1 MSYQPKPE
9 IEQKAI
15 SYLIGKSNIKPIELV
30 SVGIHRNTAPK
41 VCIYLHS
48 IGRLLRDG
56 RTYTW
61 NPIGT
66 VVPGPMSP
74 VFLGYVEDIMEYLD
88 GEIARRGA
96 FNRSLS
102 NTYINGGENSCYNNR
117 QWADTLIKARKR
129 LRNCLTVQNWEL
141 LFDILREIALE
152 VPGFMGVIYSRSEY
166 AQDMLTAERRMAY
179 AAKKPRTSKDD
190 AFHAER
196 QAKVD
201 AKQRAARE
209 ASKAADRLLQAQAE
223 ALLAQMGALADQSNL
238 VVAMTVLRDMGTDK
252 AKRFSPAIVPA
263 TQPVQLE
270 SGPPIVTDYVD
281 DYEEFYQNH
290 QAVTA

>member
-88 GEIARRGA
+88 GEIARRGGL
-96 FNRSLS
+96 NRSLS
-102 NTYINGGENSCYNNR
+102 NTYIIGGESSCYNNR
-117 QWADTLIKARKR
+117 QWADTL
-129 LRNCLTVQNWEL
+129 
-141 LFDILREIALE
+141 
-152 VPGFMGVIYSRSEY
+152 
-166 AQDMLTAERRMAY
+166 
-179 AAKKPRTSKDD
+179 
-190 AFHAER
+190 
-196 QAKVD
+196 
-201 AKQRAARE
+201 
-209 ASKAADRLLQAQAE
+209 
-223 ALLAQMGALADQSNL
+223 
-238 VVAMTVLRDMGTDK
+238 
-252 AKRFSPAIVPA
+252 
-263 TQPVQLE
+263 
-270 SGPPIVTDYVD
+270 
-281 DYEEFYQNH
+281 
-290 QAVTA
+290 